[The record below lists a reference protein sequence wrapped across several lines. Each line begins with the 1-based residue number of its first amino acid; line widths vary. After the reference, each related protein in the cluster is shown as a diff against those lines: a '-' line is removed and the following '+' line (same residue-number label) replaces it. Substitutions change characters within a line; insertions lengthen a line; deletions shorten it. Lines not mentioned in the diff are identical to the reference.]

1 MVKWKFW
8 SFNFMFY
15 PYIIRPVHNTF
26 LEFSFLFIV
35 KVGTHFIT
43 TFDNRIVKKCKFGSN
58 PSSIY
63 SWFLKPL
70 SLLHSGFPTKK
81 SWVVAYFFNFFHFFV
96 GKKFFFIKV
105 LLCNFLVR
113 TLQCKKKFKKIIF
126 WPSKYEKTN
135 PKSCILK
142 QKFRRFRNFLSKPIF
157 CPTAQMA
164 EFMFPNVA

>member
-1 MVKWKFW
+1 M
-8 SFNFMFY
+8 
-15 PYIIRPVHNTF
+15 
-26 LEFSFLFIV
+26 
-35 KVGTHFIT
+35 
-43 TFDNRIVKKCKFGSN
+43 

-126 WPSKYEKTN
+126 WPSKYQKTT

-142 QKFRRFRNFLSKPIF
+142 QKFRRFRNFLSKPSY
-157 CPTAQMA
+157 CPTAQIA
-164 EFMFPNVA
+164 EFMFPNVAQKAHFRQKIFWKAQQISSINTPWLEHMVSWLIRLTAEI